1 MAHGDAL
8 IFLTNIV
15 WIFVLFL
22 FIYLFFVVLFLPSF
36 YKKFRIRVLVRG
48 LIKVVS
54 VVSIRNILVSLTF
67 FLDFFAALRMKVL
80 AFLKST
86 LFYFTIRRADR
97 FSLSTIATIPTF
109 LASVTNLQ
117 NKGLFAVLHSRG
129 EVYFVKF
136 KN

>member
-22 FIYLFFVVLFLPSF
+22 FIYLFFVVLFLPAF

-54 VVSIRNILVSLTF
+54 ALSLRNVFVSLTF
-67 FLDFFAALRMKVL
+67 FSDFFRNLRVQ
-80 AFLKST
+80 FLGFLGAM
-86 LFYFTIRRADR
+86 LFYFTVRLGSKGE
-97 FSLSTIATIPTF
+97 FFKL
-109 LASVTNLQ
+109 LASKLNVFVGASNKNL
-117 NKGLFAVLHSRG
+117 FIDSRAG
-129 EVYFVKF
+129 SEPIFF
-136 KN
+136 KKSKQ

>member
-22 FIYLFFVVLFLPSF
+22 FIYLFFVVLFLPAF

-54 VVSIRNILVSLTF
+54 ALSLRNVFVSLTF
-67 FLDFFAALRMKVL
+67 FSDFFRNLRVQ
-80 AFLKST
+80 FLGFLGAM
-86 LFYFTIRRADR
+86 LFYFTVR
-97 FSLSTIATIPTF
+97 LSSKGEF
-109 LASVTNLQ
+109 FKLLASKLNVFVGAANKNL
-117 NKGLFAVLHSRG
+117 FIDSRAG
-129 EVYFVKF
+129 NEPIFF
-136 KN
+136 KKSKQ

>member
-22 FIYLFFVVLFLPSF
+22 FIYLFFVVLFLPAF

-54 VVSIRNILVSLTF
+54 ALSLRNVFVSLTF
-67 FLDFFAALRMKVL
+67 FSDFFRNLRVQ
-80 AFLKST
+80 FLGFLGAT
-86 LFYFTIRRADR
+86 LFYFIVR
-97 FSLSTIATIPTF
+97 LSRKGEFFKF
-109 LASVTNLQ
+109 LAPKLNAFAGAS
-117 NKGLFAVLHSRG
+117 NKSLFIDSHVGG
-129 EVYFVKF
+129 EPIFF
-136 KN
+136 KKSK

>member
-22 FIYLFFVVLFLPSF
+22 FIYLFFVVLFLPAF

-54 VVSIRNILVSLTF
+54 ALSLRNVFVSLTF
-67 FLDFFAALRMKVL
+67 FSDFFRNLRVQFLGFLGAA
-80 AFLKST
+80 
-86 LFYFTIRRADR
+86 LFYFTVRLSRKGEFFKFFAAKLNVFASASNKNLFIDSRAGSEPI
-97 FSLSTIATIPTF
+97 F
-109 LASVTNLQ
+109 
-117 NKGLFAVLHSRG
+117 
-129 EVYFVKF
+129 F
-136 KN
+136 KKSKQ